1 MATIRNENKENVM
14 PELRKNNAMA
24 AHQKRPALTQRS
36 NNLPNVHGRGKQ
48 VSKLGLGL
56 DINSIVLPFFLC
68 FLF

>member
-48 VSKLGLGL
+48 VSKTKRVV
-56 DINSIVLPFFLC
+56 DISL
-68 FLF
+68 